1 MMKESLEFS
10 FNPKFISAELAESL
24 AQAIGQWIVQR
35 REEMRAV
42 PAETQIPDTVPEG
55 QTTGRIN

>member
-24 AQAIGQWIVQR
+24 ARAIGQWIVQR
-35 REEMRAV
+35 REEVRAA
-42 PAETQIPDTVPEG
+42 PQETQNPDTLPEG
-55 QTTGRIN
+55 